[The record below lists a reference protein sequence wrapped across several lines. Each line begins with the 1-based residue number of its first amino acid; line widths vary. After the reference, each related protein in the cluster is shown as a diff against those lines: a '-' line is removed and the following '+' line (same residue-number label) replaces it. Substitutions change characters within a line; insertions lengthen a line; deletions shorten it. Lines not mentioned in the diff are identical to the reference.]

1 MNSLDEAHKFK
12 KDLNKLKESL
22 GENSLDNMHIHISG
36 ISSNSKGD
44 LKHLKLEKSNF
55 NWKDLLKALKEYN
68 CKGYVIS
75 NSPNLE
81 EDAKMLKD
89 HYMAI

>member
-1 MNSLDEAHKFK
+1 
-12 KDLNKLKESL
+12 
-22 GENSLDNMHIHISG
+22 MHWRG

-44 LKHLKLEKSNF
+44 LKHLNLKDSEF
-55 NWKDLLKALKEYN
+55 NWKGMLEALKEKD
-68 CKGYVIS
+68 CRGYVIC

-89 HYMAI
+89 YYLAI